1 MRALESIGMTSDK
14 YAKILFPFV
23 ESCIPEDVLRV
34 WLRNTG
40 ASIRDDDG
48 SSICGD
54 RIKDLLLL
62 LRNEV

>member
-1 MRALESIGMTSDK
+1 MTSDK

-34 WLRNTG
+34 WFWNNE
-40 ASIRDDDG
+40 ASIRDDGG

-62 LRNEV
+62 LRGEV